1 MRTVYKFL
9 LEYIR
14 EIQGLNFLAKPASA
28 LICIILIIFAAWLA
42 HFLTRHILL
51 RIVSRIA
58 KRTKTTWDDILV
70 RNKVFSGLAH
80 LAPAFVVYFTANF
93 SYPVLHQQLS
103 ELDPSV
109 IATLSQDFYLNLYGI
124 ILKLSQVYFTLIIVF
139 VSNSFLNAVLEIYN
153 TTEYSHHRPIKGY
166 IQLVKIF
173 VFFMAA
179 ILIIAVL
186 LEKDVTVLFAGLGAM
201 AAVLILVFKDTIL
214 GFVASIQLS
223 ANNMVKIG
231 DWIEMRSRGADGT
244 VIDITLNTVK
254 VQNWDK
260 TISTIPTYSLVSE
273 SFNNWKGMEESGG
286 RRIKRA
292 VNIDM
297 ASIKFCDTDMLN
309 RFEKFEII
317 RDYVKEKEHEITEY
331 NKIKHLSEEDVIS
344 RRRQTNVGI
353 FRKYLETY
361 LHNHPMIREDL
372 TFLVRQLHPTS
383 KGLPIEIYVF
393 SKDIVWANYESIQA
407 DIFDHILAVV
417 PEFELK
423 VFQEPTG
430 ADISRAISKI

>member
-1 MRTVYKFL
+1 M
-9 LEYIR
+9 
-14 EIQGLNFLAKPASA
+14 
-28 LICIILIIFAAWLA
+28 
-42 HFLTRHILL
+42 
-51 RIVSRIA
+51 A

-70 RNKVFSGLAH
+70 KNKVFKGLAH
-80 LAPAFVVYFTANF
+80 LAPAFIFYFTSNF
-93 SYPVLHQQLS
+93 AHPVLHQELS
-103 ELDPSV
+103 ELDSSV
-109 IATLSQDFYLNLYGI
+109 VDILSQDYYLSLAGI
-124 ILKLSQVYFTLIIVF
+124 LLKLTQVYFTLIIVF

-153 TTEYSHHRPIKGY
+153 TTDYSHHRPIKGY

-173 VFFMAA
+173 VFFMSG

-186 LEKDVTVLFAGLGAM
+186 LEKDVTGLLAGLGAM
-201 AAVLILVFKDTIL
+201 AAVLLLVFKDTIL

-223 ANNMVKIG
+223 ANDMVKIG
-231 DWIEMRSRGADGT
+231 DWIEMKSRGADGT

-260 TISTIPTYSLVSE
+260 TISTIPTYSLVAE

-286 RRIKRA
+286 RRIKRS

-297 ASIKFCDTDMLN
+297 ASIRFCDTDMLN

-317 RDYVKEKEHEITEY
+317 RDYVKQKEREITDY
-331 NKIKHLSEEDVIS
+331 NTSKHISEEDVIS

-353 FRKYLETY
+353 FRKYLEVY
-361 LHNHPMIREDL
+361 LHNHPMIRQDL

-393 SKDIVWANYESIQA
+393 SKDIVWANYEAIQA

-430 ADISRAISKI
+430 ADISRAISRI

>member
-9 LEYIR
+9 LDYLR
-14 EIQGLNFLAKPASA
+14 EFDGLSFLAKPVAA
-28 LICIILIIFAAWLA
+28 LICIVLIILAAWLA
-42 HFLTRHILL
+42 HFLTRKILL
-51 RIVSRIA
+51 RVVSRIA
-58 KRTKTTWDDILV
+58 RRTKTTWDDILIK
-70 RNKVFSGLAH
+70 NKVFKGLAH
-80 LAPAFVVYFTANF
+80 LAPAFVLYFTSNF
-93 SYPVLHQQLS
+93 SFPVLHQELS

-109 IATLSQDFYLNLYGI
+109 VEILSQDYYLSLAGVL
-124 ILKLSQVYFTLIIVF
+124 LKLTQVYFTLIIVF

-166 IQLVKIF
+166 IQLFKIF
-173 VFFMAA
+173 VFFMSG

-186 LEKDVTVLFAGLGAM
+186 LEKDVTVLLAGLGAM
-201 AAVLILVFKDTIL
+201 AAVLLLVFKDTIL

-223 ANNMVKIG
+223 ANDMVKIG

-260 TISTIPTYSLVSE
+260 TISTIPTYSLVAE

-297 ASIKFCDTDMLN
+297 ASIKFCDKEMLN

-317 RDYVKEKEHEITEY
+317 RDYVKEKEKEITAF
-331 NKIKHLSEEDVIS
+331 NKKKHLSEEDVIS
-344 RRRQTNVGI
+344 RRRQTNIGI
-353 FRKYLETY
+353 FRKYLEVY
-361 LHNHPMIREDL
+361 LHNHPKIRQDL

-393 SKDIVWANYESIQA
+393 SKDIVWANYESVQA

-423 VFQEPTG
+423 VFQEPAG
-430 ADISRAISKI
+430 ADISRAVSKI

>member
-9 LEYIR
+9 LDYLR
-14 EIQGLNFLAKPASA
+14 ELEWINFFAKPIAA
-28 LICIILIIFAAWLA
+28 LACIILIVLAAWVA
-42 HFLTRHILL
+42 HFVTRKILVQ
-51 RIVSRIA
+51 IVSRIA
-58 KRTKTTWDDILV
+58 RRTKTTWDDILV
-70 RNKVFSGLAH
+70 KNKVFKGVAH
-80 LAPAFVVYFTANF
+80 LAPAFIFYFTHNF
-93 SYPVLHQQLS
+93 AYPVLHQPLS
-103 ELDPSV
+103 ELDASV
-109 IATLSQDFYLNLYGI
+109 VEALSTDYYLSLAGI
-124 ILKLSQVYFTLIIVF
+124 LLKLSQVYFTLIIVF
-139 VSNSFLNAVLEIYN
+139 VTNAFLNAVLEIYN

-166 IQLVKIF
+166 LQLVKIF
-173 VFFMAA
+173 VFFMAT

-186 LEKDVTVLFAGLGAM
+186 LEKDVTGLIAGLGAM
-201 AAVLILVFKDTIL
+201 AAVLLLIFKDTIL

-223 ANNMVKIG
+223 ANDMVKIG
-231 DWIEMRSRGADGT
+231 DWIEMKSRGADGT

-260 TISTIPTYSLVSE
+260 TISTIPTYSLVAE

-317 RDYVKEKEHEITEY
+317 RDYVKEKEREITEY
-331 NKIKHLSEEDVIS
+331 NQNKHLSEDDVIS

-353 FRKYLETY
+353 FRKYLEVY
-361 LHNHPMIREDL
+361 LHNHPMIRQDL

-393 SKDIVWANYESIQA
+393 CKDIVWANYESIQS

-430 ADISRAISKI
+430 ADISRAVSKL